1 MHADITCRTRAT
13 EMVTQALQLLRQAA
27 HHAFDD
33 DDMSETEAEQL
44 RDARRATSRALQTL
58 LAAAN

>member
-1 MHADITCRTRAT
+1 MHTEITCRGRAT

-27 HHAFDD
+27 NRTFDD
-33 DDMSETEAEQL
+33 DDLSETESERL
-44 RDARRATSRALQTL
+44 RDARRATNTALQTL

>member
-1 MHADITCRTRAT
+1 MQTEITCRTRAT

-27 HHAFDD
+27 HRTFDD
-33 DDMSETEAEQL
+33 DLSETESERL
-44 RDARRATSRALQTL
+44 RDARRATNTALQTL

>member
-1 MHADITCRTRAT
+1 MHTEITCRSRAT

-27 HHAFDD
+27 HRSFDD
-33 DDMSETEAEQL
+33 DLSETESERL
-44 RDARRATSRALQTL
+44 RDARRATNAALQTL

>member
-1 MHADITCRTRAT
+1 MHTEITCRSRAT

-27 HHAFDD
+27 HHAYDD
-33 DDMSETEAEQL
+33 DPSESESELL
-44 RDARRATSRALQTL
+44 RDARRATNTALQTL

>member
-1 MHADITCRTRAT
+1 MQTEITCRSRAT

-27 HHAFDD
+27 HRTFDD
-33 DDMSETEAEQL
+33 DLSETESERL
-44 RDARRATSRALQTL
+44 RDARRATNTALQTL

>member
-1 MHADITCRTRAT
+1 MHTEITCRGRAT

-27 HHAFDD
+27 HRTFDD
-33 DDMSETEAEQL
+33 DDLSETESERL
-44 RDARRATSRALQTL
+44 RDARRATNTALQTL